1 MKKVILGSFL
11 YNLSYAAFL
20 FGLLGYIYSLTDISE
35 LAFDVVLLYM
45 NDYLIFKTYYSIAI
59 SILCLVAYF
68 VQNDKLI
75 KAVGY
80 LQIWLIPLGPFLM
93 YLLVKGLSEENK
105 EKALRVLF
113 LSVSAFLVYM
123 GFFMILGFIA
133 LMLYGVLESAPEI
146 LIIVVYFIGI
156 YGIYSFIGGILGLLT
171 GGIKRLLRKLKKITS
186 FVLVP
191 LIPFGT
197 IVWLVSREI

>member
-35 LAFDVVLLYM
+35 LAFDVVFIHM
-45 NDYLIFKTYYSIAI
+45 NDYLLFKAYYSIAI

>member
-1 MKKVILGSFL
+1 MRKVVLGSFL

-20 FGLLGYIYSLTDISE
+20 LGLLGAIYSLTDISE
-35 LAFDVVLLYM
+35 LAFDVVFIHM
-45 NDYLIFKTYYSIAI
+45 NDYLLFKAYYSIAI

-80 LQIWLIPLGPFLM
+80 LQIWLIPLGPFLA

-113 LSVSAFLVYM
+113 LSVSAFLLYM
-123 GFFMILGFIA
+123 GFFMILGFVA
-133 LMLYGVLESAPEI
+133 LILYGVLESAPEI
-146 LIIVVYFIGI
+146 LKIVAYIVGI
-156 YGIYSFIGGILGLLT
+156 YGIYSFIGGILGVLT
-171 GGIKRLLRKLKKITS
+171 GAIKRLLSRIRRIVS
-186 FVLVP
+186 YILVP